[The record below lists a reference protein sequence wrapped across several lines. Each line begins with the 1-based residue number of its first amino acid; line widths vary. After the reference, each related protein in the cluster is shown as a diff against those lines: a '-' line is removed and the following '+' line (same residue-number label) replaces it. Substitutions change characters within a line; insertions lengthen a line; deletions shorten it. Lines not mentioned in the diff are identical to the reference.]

1 MFFLHDFLSFFDAP
15 FRRFGGAVDGIGL
28 VNLVFEVI
36 FSRFLKL
43 DQIHKFKSVFLDPR
57 EVEAVWIVLIL

>member
-36 FSRFLKL
+36 FSQKVFKVRS
-43 DQIHKFKSVFLDPR
+43 DPQILSWSVFLDLDPR
-57 EVEAVWIVLIL
+57 EVEAV